1 MLLDS
6 DSLVIILRMGGG
18 VEKSKGARARSEE
31 RRRKRWQGGL
41 YSGREGVSQSGVSR

>member
-18 VEKSKGARARSEE
+18 VEKSKGARSEE
-31 RRRKRWQGGL
+31 RRAKNEAL
-41 YSGREGVSQSGVSR
+41 AGRII